1 VKKKIYILLLFLFLL
16 IGASQN
22 GFAQRDSVN
31 KAVATLQNQ
40 LLPLDIRTKKALEI
54 IDNAITHPDCAK
66 DGYSWYV
73 RGFIY
78 KDWYKT
84 FESQN
89 KKSKTRLDAVDY
101 LKKANDL
108 LTKDTSSAAKE
119 YRSATKQTLKYLG
132 STFYNDAGMLLD
144 TVNYNLAILNYEK
157 FKECILVA
165 EPNYNL
171 RPREVEFKTV
181 LADQYAKLFRSN
193 ITVNKK
199 FFGEAEK
206 TYKAVIA
213 LDTNKI
219 APYKNF
225 ALLYYNFG
233 VDIINSMDL
242 DIPITVVDKIQDA
255 ARENFRKALPYG
267 LKAYSINPKDR
278 EVLKMLQGIHFSLYE
293 FDLSDEFKIRLE
305 KLDKEK

>member
-181 LADQYAKLFRSN
+181 LADQYGKLFRNN
-193 ITVNKK
+193 IKTNKK

-206 TYKAVIA
+206 IYKAVLP
-213 LDTNKI
+213 LDTN
-219 APYKNF
+219 NF
-225 ALLYYNFG
+225 AATFNLAMLYYNYG

-242 DIPITVVDKIQDA
+242 DLPIMDVDKIQDEA
-255 ARENFRKALPYG
+255 KDNFKKALPYA
-267 LKAYSINPKDR
+267 LKAYRLNPKKR
-278 EVLKMLQGIHFSLYE
+278 EVLIALQGIYFSLYE
-293 FDLSDEFKIRLE
+293 FGPSEEFKLKLE
-305 KLDKEK
+305 KLEKEK